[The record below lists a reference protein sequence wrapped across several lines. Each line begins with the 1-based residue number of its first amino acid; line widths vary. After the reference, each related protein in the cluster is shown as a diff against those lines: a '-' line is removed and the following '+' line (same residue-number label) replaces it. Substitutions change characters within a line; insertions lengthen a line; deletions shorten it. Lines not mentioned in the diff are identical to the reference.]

1 MSTPKVKL
9 FSYARYSSDKQ
20 REGTSIIRQLTLAEE
35 FVATHPQF
43 NFQLI
48 NEYEDEGRSAHSGKH
63 LTVGRLGEFLKDVKS
78 DKIEKGSWLGFEDMD
93 RLNRQNYWDAKAI
106 FEEIINAGIFIV
118 TFKDGRIFDLQS
130 LRKNSFEFMMALMSM
145 VGANAA
151 RDPSSPMSG
160 ARLQTAEQI
169 SNGGKLAALGSR
181 IG

>member
-1 MSTPKVKL
+1 M
-9 FSYARYSSDKQ
+9 
-20 REGTSIIRQLTLAEE
+20 
-35 FVATHPQF
+35 
-43 NFQLI
+43 I

-78 DKIEKGSWLGFEDMD
+78 GKIEKGSWLGFEDMD

-145 VGANAA
+145 VGANEYTERMSTRAKAA
-151 RDPSSPMSG
+151 WKNKRASAVKNGSIMSAG
-160 ARLQTAEQI
+160 HGPLLIR
-169 SNGGKLAALGSR
+169 AAT
-181 IG
+181 